1 VTIHVVNP
9 LSDNRWDDLVARHP
23 KASVFHGRGWLEALS
38 RTYGYEPLVLTS
50 APPGRP
56 LSDGIV
62 LCRVSSWITGTRL
75 VSLPFAD
82 HCEPLVDDLGNSQEF
97 MNWLRAECDRQ
108 RWKYVELRPLV
119 SNENLKCRLPNG
131 LSYCFH
137 TLDLARA
144 LSEIFQGFHKDSV
157 QRKIRRAEKAGLNYD
172 AGRSERIIEEFYGL
186 LLKTRR
192 RHQLFPQPRVW
203 FKNLFACLGENVQIR
218 VARKEDVPIAAMLTL
233 RHRSSVVYKYGCSD
247 EKFHNLG
254 GMQLLFWRL
263 IEESKTFGAAELDFG
278 RSDMD
283 NEGLVTFKD
292 RFGTKKK
299 LLTYVRYPQAKKE
312 AAAVRWGMRA
322 ARQMFSILP
331 DTISPAAGK
340 ILYKHIG

>member
-1 VTIHVVNP
+1 
-9 LSDNRWDDLVARHP
+9 
-23 KASVFHGRGWLEALS
+23 
-38 RTYGYEPLVLTS
+38 
-50 APPGRP
+50 
-56 LSDGIV
+56 
-62 LCRVSSWITGTRL
+62 
-75 VSLPFAD
+75 
-82 HCEPLVDDLGNSQEF
+82 
-97 MNWLRAECDRQ
+97 
-108 RWKYVELRPLV
+108 
-119 SNENLKCRLPNG
+119 
-131 LSYCFH
+131 
-137 TLDLARA
+137 